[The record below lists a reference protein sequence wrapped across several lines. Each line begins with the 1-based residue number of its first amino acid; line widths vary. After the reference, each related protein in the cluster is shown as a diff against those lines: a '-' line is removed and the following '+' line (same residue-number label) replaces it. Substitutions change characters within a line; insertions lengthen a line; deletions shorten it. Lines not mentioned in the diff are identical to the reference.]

1 MTLVLVRHA
10 EPAVSPREDPR
21 LWPLS
26 PIGREAAS
34 QLHDRLPRT
43 SRWISSTERNAYETL
58 FYAGHSGIAV
68 AQDRRFDEVRRD
80 EPFDSD
86 SNTRRRAWV
95 QGRLDEGHAGW
106 ESPQEAAE
114 RVELAVREYAAD
126 AGALVVATHGMVLTA
141 WLVHGRQRLARA
153 STAAASASIA
163 GLASRPAAR
172 HPRQLGRRAQRSR
185 AERSAA
191 PRCRRPSRRYRAGRL
206 PPVT

>member
-43 SRWISSTERNAYETL
+43 SRWISSTERKAYETL
-58 FYAGHSGIAV
+58 FCAGHSGIAV

-95 QGRLDEGHAGW
+95 QAGSMKGTRVGSRRRRLLSDSSSLCA
-106 ESPQEAAE
+106 STPP
-114 RVELAVREYAAD
+114 
-126 AGALVVATHGMVLTA
+126 M
-141 WLVHGRQRLARA
+141 LVHWW
-153 STAAASASIA
+153 
-163 GLASRPAAR
+163 
-172 HPRQLGRRAQRSR
+172 
-185 AERSAA
+185 
-191 PRCRRPSRRYRAGRL
+191 
-206 PPVT
+206 